1 MKTNPEKLVR
11 FDWAIKTIL
20 RDKANFDILEGFLTA
35 LLKEDITVLEIL
47 ESESNQEYKLKFNR
61 VDLLVKD
68 SQERLMIIE
77 IQNQRE
83 SDYFQRILFGVSKAI
98 IEHIEEGSAFYN
110 VKKVI
115 SISILYFNL
124 GLGDDYVYHSANEF
138 RGLHSKKLLTLGNR
152 SQLADAHKIFPEY
165 YLINVNKFKDL
176 IAEDLDEWIYMFK
189 HSEVKTEF
197 KAKNIAK
204 ARDKLRLMQMSLA
217 ERQGYSDFLTD
228 VVVAQDIE
236 RTAREDG
243 LEEGREEGRIIG
255 REEGRAEGLE
265 EGREAGR
272 EEGREEGLA
281 EGKRAAALELA
292 RKLLA
297 NGISIE
303 QVVQLTGIASDKL

>member
-1 MKTNPEKLVR
+1 MISNPEKLVR

-35 LLKEDITVLEIL
+35 LLKEEITVLEIL
-47 ESESNQEYKLKFNR
+47 ESESNQEYQLKFNR

-68 SQERLMIIE
+68 SQGRLVIIE

-83 SDYFQRILFGVSKAI
+83 SDYFHRILFGVSKAI

-124 GLGDDYVYHSANEF
+124 GLGEDYIYHSANEF
-138 RGLHSKKLLTLGNR
+138 RGLHSGKLLKLGNR
-152 SQLADAHKIFPEY
+152 SKLAETHKIFPEY

-176 IAEDLDEWIYMFK
+176 IQEDLDEWIYMFK
-189 HSEVKTEF
+189 HSEVKMEF
-197 KAKNIAK
+197 KAKHIEK
-204 ARDKLRLMQMSLA
+204 AREKLRLMQMSLE
-217 ERQGYSDFLTD
+217 ERRGYSDFLTD

-243 LEEGREEGRIIG
+243 W
-255 REEGRAEGLE
+255 
-265 EGREAGR
+265 
-272 EEGREEGLA
+272 EEGREEGLEQGREEGLEQGLEQGRAVGIA
-281 EGKRAAALELA
+281 EGEVKAKLELA
-292 RKLLA
+292 KKLIE
-297 NGISIE
+297 NGMTLE
-303 QVVQLTGIASDKL
+303 QVSLLVDLPVTQLKQGEA